1 MGGLS
6 ITHILILTVVLI
18 IFFAPKRVGQAG
30 KSVGEAIRGFKR
42 GLNGDEIDVTPRR
55 EILDA
60 SDLDAAQTAEKEKA
74 RNRQDS

>member
-30 KSVGEAIRGFKR
+30 KSVGEAIRGFKK
-42 GLNGDEIDVTPRR
+42 GLHGDEIDVTPPRDV
-55 EILDA
+55 LD
-60 SDLDAAQTAEKEKA
+60 SSAAADQQAADKEKA